1 MTWYYLVQAAYNVDA
16 LVKLVELSFVFE
28 WVNPFTYSSVV
39 DFLGREQVVDERQW
53 RDQVRRL
60 MVGGRRAETLAGN
73 VGSVSVGCPP
83 QTTDMF
89 VCRRHVGS

>member
-16 LVKLVELSFVFE
+16 LVNLVELSFVFE

-39 DFLGREQVVDERQW
+39 DFLGREHVVDERQW

-73 VGSVSVGCPP
+73 VGNVSVGCP
-83 QTTDMF
+83 
-89 VCRRHVGS
+89 S